1 MWYIVVI
8 IIFHPEEFS
17 SAPACAD
24 MAPSQARF
32 NCFASLVPNW
42 CVASSATKW
51 RRRACQVWIKTLG
64 WLVCVYIYIWPCEH
78 WKYVI
83 LKDDQ
88 LYRRMINFQLFLF
101 ENPWFWHVL
110 THAQNEFLAHQLH
123 PSRVGGILD
132 VGVFLFMD
140 NQFHTR
146 TIEIVKYRQYSIDTQ
161 TNEITQIKRNQNP
174 QKYIEV
180 SPNSINTLP
189 HRSES
194 RVPPSGAARTFTT
207 AAAALAPTTGTI
219 WPRKMIGEIAGST
232 AGKAGFSGSGF
243 KGFRVWVLGCTVLGC
258 FRVLGFRVR
267 CLGNL
272 KTLAL
277 CRCLSTLKDNLPG
290 NTQRLA
296 ENEGYG
302 YNPRKFW
309 EQDDE
314 LKSRSWTN

>member
-1 MWYIVVI
+1 M
-8 IIFHPEEFS
+8 
-17 SAPACAD
+17 
-24 MAPSQARF
+24 
-32 NCFASLVPNW
+32 
-42 CVASSATKW
+42 
-51 RRRACQVWIKTLG
+51 
-64 WLVCVYIYIWPCEH
+64 
-78 WKYVI
+78 
-83 LKDDQ
+83 
-88 LYRRMINFQLFLF
+88 
-101 ENPWFWHVL
+101 
-110 THAQNEFLAHQLH
+110 
-123 PSRVGGILD
+123 D

-243 KGFRVWVLGCTVLGC
+243 KGFRVLVLGCTVLGC

-296 ENEGYG
+296 DNEGYG
-302 YNPRKFW
+302 YNPRKF
-309 EQDDE
+309 
-314 LKSRSWTN
+314 